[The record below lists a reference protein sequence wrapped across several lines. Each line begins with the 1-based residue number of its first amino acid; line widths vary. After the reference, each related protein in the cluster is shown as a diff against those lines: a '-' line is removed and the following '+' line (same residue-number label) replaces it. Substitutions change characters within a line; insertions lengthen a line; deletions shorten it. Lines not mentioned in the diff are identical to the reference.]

1 MKSINDLQNISFK
14 QDIING
20 LFKYKGLYVLVA
32 AAKAGK
38 SLLALQISNSVTNG
52 LPFLNM
58 KTMKSPIFYI
68 STELSEEQLS
78 KRIKQTGYQLLDG
91 QFFYLVKNTENKLDI
106 KNDLLLELKESS
118 EEYNGSLVIIDMMAG
133 ISYGS
138 SYDLNSYTEISNI
151 VMDTYRTLINKF
163 NLTFLLIH
171 HLNKN
176 GKALGS
182 TGIEGFVDGILYLND
197 KGDNKYILKI
207 SSRDFESKEINL
219 SRKDNLE
226 FEVIEEEVDELDI
239 NLNTF
244 LKYVIKEKEVSFT
257 PSEIVSKLNLMISP
271 TKFGILINNNL
282 KRLEQEG
289 IYISKN
295 KTAQAR
301 NYKAI
306 FIDPMNIN

>member
-1 MKSINDLQNISFK
+1 
-14 QDIING
+14 
-20 LFKYKGLYVLVA
+20 
-32 AAKAGK
+32 
-38 SLLALQISNSVTNG
+38 
-52 LPFLNM
+52 M

-106 KNDLLLELKESS
+106 KNDLLLELKEFS
-118 EEYNGSLVIIDMMAG
+118 EKYNGSLVIIDMMAG

-151 VMDTYRTLINKF
+151 VMDTYRMLINKF

-171 HLNKN
+171 LLNKN

-306 FIDPMNIN
+306 FIDPMNNN

>member
-1 MKSINDLQNISFK
+1 M
-14 QDIING
+14 
-20 LFKYKGLYVLVA
+20 
-32 AAKAGK
+32 
-38 SLLALQISNSVTNG
+38 
-52 LPFLNM
+52 
-58 KTMKSPIFYI
+58 
-68 STELSEEQLS
+68 
-78 KRIKQTGYQLLDG
+78 
-91 QFFYLVKNTENKLDI
+91 VKNTENKLDI
-106 KNDLLLELKESS
+106 KNDLLLELKEFS

-151 VMDTYRTLINKF
+151 VRDTYRMLINKF

-295 KTAQAR
+295 KTALAR

-306 FIDPMNIN
+306 FIDPMNNN

>member
-1 MKSINDLQNISFK
+1 LKSINDLQNISFK
-14 QDIING
+14 QDIIDG

-106 KNDLLLELKESS
+106 KNDLLLELKEFS
-118 EEYNGSLVIIDMMAG
+118 EKYNGSLVIIDMMAG

-138 SYDLNSYTEISNI
+138 PYDLNSYTEISNV
-151 VMDTYRTLINKF
+151 VMDTYRMLINKF
-163 NLTFLLIH
+163 NFTFLLIH

-295 KTAQAR
+295 KTALAR

-306 FIDPMNIN
+306 FIDPMNNN

>member
-14 QDIING
+14 QDIIDG

-106 KNDLLLELKESS
+106 KNDLLLELKEFS

-151 VMDTYRTLINKF
+151 VRDTYRMLINKF

-295 KTAQAR
+295 KTALAR

-306 FIDPMNIN
+306 FIDPMNNN

>member
-14 QDIING
+14 QDIIDG

-52 LPFLNM
+52 LTFLNM

-106 KNDLLLELKESS
+106 KNDLLLELKEFS
-118 EEYNGSLVIIDMMAG
+118 EKYNGSLVIIDMMAG

-138 SYDLNSYTEISNI
+138 SYDLNSYTEINNI
-151 VMDTYRTLINKF
+151 VMDTYRMLINKF

-197 KGDNKYILKI
+197 KGDNKYLLKI

-295 KTAQAR
+295 KTALAR

-306 FIDPMNIN
+306 FIDPMNNN

>member
-14 QDIING
+14 QDIIDG

-106 KNDLLLELKESS
+106 KNDLLLELKEFS

-151 VMDTYRTLINKF
+151 VMDTYRMLINKF

-295 KTAQAR
+295 KTALAR

-306 FIDPMNIN
+306 FIDPMNNN